1 MIDLKDL
8 INKICLLVK
17 DCGKV
22 ILTADREKMAI
33 DTKSGI
39 ADLVTEYDKKIQEQ
53 LAIGL
58 KKILP
63 EAKFIGEE
71 GSSDKLSD
79 DGYAFVVDPIDGTT
93 NFIKD
98 FHISAISVALLEG
111 KEVVAGVVYN
121 PYLDEIFYAI
131 KGQGA
136 FCNGKKI
143 SVSSQP
149 MSNALVLF
157 GSSPYDK
164 SLFKETLEIL
174 SEYFYKALDIR
185 RCGSAAL
192 DLCSV
197 ACGRAEV
204 YFELQTSPW
213 DFAAGKLLVEEAGG
227 VVTTLDA
234 VLYNTKDTGVVL
246 SVEYR
251 DENAELVAFEDF
263 DITGTNERITF
274 AADVDGYFYVT
285 LHTEMST
292 GNKRVKIDNLSVAK
306 ATAVNRK
313 LVSTVT
319 TAATSYA
326 FNALEEGVTYLYRV
340 KAANGKMESPFSD
353 YVEVALQPTGIDE
366 IVADGDWCEV
376 YAISG
381 VKLYS
386 GDKVGMPVL
395 SKGVYVV
402 VTSSGT
408 RKIVIQ

>member
-1 MIDLKDL
+1 MLVIALEKL
-8 INKICLLVK
+8 INDICSLVK
-17 DCGKV
+17 TCGV
-22 ILTADREKMAI
+22 TILSADREKMAI
-33 DTKSGI
+33 DIKSGVT
-39 ADLVTEYDKKIQEQ
+39 DLVTEYDTKIQEQ

-71 GSSDKLSD
+71 GSSDELTD

-98 FHISAISVALLEG
+98 YHMSAISVALLKG

-149 MSNALVLF
+149 LSNALVLF

-164 SLFKETLEIL
+164 GLFKKTLEVL

-197 ACGRAEV
+197 ASGRAEL
-204 YFELQTSPW
+204 YFELQVSPW

-227 VVTTLDA
+227 IVTTLD
-234 VLYNTKDTGVVL
+234 GEPL
-246 SVEYR
+246 S
-251 DENAELVAFEDF
+251 FEGKTS
-263 DITGTNERITF
+263 I
-274 AADVDGYFYVT
+274 
-285 LHTEMST
+285 L
-292 GNKRVKIDNLSVAK
+292 AK
-306 ATAVNRK
+306 N
-313 LVSTVT
+313 
-319 TAATSYA
+319 
-326 FNALEEGVTYLYRV
+326 N
-340 KAANGKMESPFSD
+340 
-353 YVEVALQPTGIDE
+353 
-366 IVADGDWCEV
+366 
-376 YAISG
+376 
-381 VKLYS
+381 
-386 GDKVGMPVL
+386 
-395 SKGVYVV
+395 
-402 VTSSGT
+402 
-408 RKIVIQ
+408 VI